1 MYICIS
7 YDTDL
12 LALEGMTGLVE
23 QWYNFVSKNRNLKIE
38 LRTKSSNIK
47 AVKYLKPLDNFI
59 LAWTLSPESFAAEHE
74 KGAASLEERLEAADE
89 MLEKGWKVRICFDP
103 VIYIENFEKE
113 LNDLKRDYK
122 IKNVSNMEEL
132 IIEKIKFFHYLEEGK
147 AENPLV
153 IKDSDKNGG
162 ILVMLT
168 GKDKEIVSY
177 LINTI

>member
-1 MYICIS
+1 MVVKITKIKNHS
-7 YDTDL
+7 
-12 LALEGMTGLVE
+12 ES
-23 QWYNFVSKNRNLKIE
+23 NFE
-38 LRTKSSNIK
+38 
-47 AVKYLKPLDNFI
+47 F
-59 LAWTLSPESFAAEHE
+59 TL
-74 KGAASLEERLEAADE
+74 
-89 MLEKGWKVRICFDP
+89 
-103 VIYIENFEKE
+103 ENFEKE

-132 IIEKIKFFHYLEEGK
+132 IIEKIKFFHYLEEGN

-162 ILVMLT
+162 ILIMLT